1 MGPAMFCLAL
11 RPGLKRFREEFEG
24 GEMEAFTYMDGV
36 PLGLRRVTAN
46 TVRPFPFLRREVE
59 DIGIAVNPANTVAL
73 PPKGHAPTAEE
84 IPLLESVDVRIAGEE
99 GVTAVDVPIGTDEYV
114 LDLSLIHI

>member
-73 PPKGHAPTAEE
+73 PPKGHARRPRKFRSWKA
-84 IPLLESVDVRIAGEE
+84 LMSVSQAKKG
-99 GVTAVDVPIGTDEYV
+99 
-114 LDLSLIHI
+114 